1 MWINSLFGGLPD
13 AVKFVVYFLLVLGLI
28 GAAAYLWRQ
37 LQFGSLGAI
46 GPRSRQPR
54 LAVIDHANVDGRR
67 RLILIRRDNTEHLLM
82 IGGPTDIVIEPNINR
97 APASAAAPNQ
107 RPVPE
112 IPVRSL
118 EEITHLEPAVRPEP
132 MIRPEPMLRPE
143 PMMRPEPVRPEP
155 MVRPEPLARAEPTVR
170 PIPPARPAPV
180 PAAES
185 LFPGLMPP
193 PLPDE
198 SDLPPRPAV
207 PAPPAYEPVFRTEPE
222 VRRPTPMR
230 EPLLG
235 SLEPEPEWTALKPPS
250 ILEPTLQPPPEE
262 PLRIAPAPAPAAAA
276 AAPARAAQ
284 SDENNL
290 IEMAQRLEAA
300 LRRPTRPVE
309 PPLPPQRAVRTEPAS
324 RVSAYFETPMPGGAA
339 FPAAAPAVE
348 VKPPPVP
355 AQLEQAEDEPPQAF
369 GSLEEEM
376 ASLLGRPPG
385 KT

>member
-1 MWINSLFGGLPD
+1 M
-13 AVKFVVYFLLVLGLI
+13 
-28 GAAAYLWRQ
+28 
-37 LQFGSLGAI
+37 
-46 GPRSRQPR
+46 
-54 LAVIDHANVDGRR
+54 
-67 RLILIRRDNTEHLLM
+67 
-82 IGGPTDIVIEPNINR
+82 
-97 APASAAAPNQ
+97 
-107 RPVPE
+107 
-112 IPVRSL
+112 
-118 EEITHLEPAVRPEP
+118 VRPEP
-132 MIRPEPMLRPE
+132 MIRPGEPVRPEPMLRPE
-143 PMMRPEPVRPEP
+143 PMMRPEPVARSEP
-155 MVRPEPLARAEPTVR
+155 AMRS
-170 PIPPARPAPV
+170 IPPVRPAPV
-180 PAAES
+180 PAPES

-198 SDLPPRPAV
+198 SDLPHRPAV

-222 VRRPTPMR
+222 ARRPTPMR

-250 ILEPTLQPPPEE
+250 SFEPMLQPPPEE
-262 PLRIAPAPAPAAAA
+262 PLRIAPAPAPAAV
-276 AAPARAAQ
+276 AAPARATQ

-309 PPLPPQRAVRTEPAS
+309 PPPTASRAVRAEPAS
-324 RVSAYFETPMPGGAA
+324 RVSAYFESPMPAGAA

-369 GSLEEEM
+369 GSIEEEM
-376 ASLLGRPPG
+376 ASLLGRPQG